1 MSDDVRDTSPDF
13 AEIDYE
19 DVSDFFNEKG
29 AVELISL
36 LDGEGYRFDEIDEL
50 LDISRGYLNDR
61 RDEAV
66 HLGLIVPDQAYR
78 EDSVRRVWTL
88 TALGH
93 YLRQRMRHLGVTE
106 SHERLINARREYEE
120 RKTASRDWVD
130 DPETI
135 EEYTEAMWADEQVHP
150 TELPEDLKELFRQLD
165 EDRF

>member
-1 MSDDVRDTSPDF
+1 MPDDVRDTAPGL

-19 DVSDFFNEKG
+19 EVSEFFDEKG
-29 AVELISL
+29 GVELIAL

-50 LDISRGYLNDR
+50 LDVSRGYLNDR

-78 EDSVRRVWTL
+78 DDSVRRVWTL

-106 SHERLINARREYEE
+106 SHERLITARREYRD
-120 RKTASRDWVD
+120 RKATFREWVD
-130 DPETI
+130 DPESI

-150 TELPEDLKELFRQLD
+150 KELPEDLKELLRQVD
-165 EDRF
+165 DDRF